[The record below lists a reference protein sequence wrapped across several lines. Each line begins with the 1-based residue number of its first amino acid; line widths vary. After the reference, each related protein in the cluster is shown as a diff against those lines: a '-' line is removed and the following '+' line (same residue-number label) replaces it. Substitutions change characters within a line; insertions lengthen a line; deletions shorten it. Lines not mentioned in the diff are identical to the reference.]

1 MLAIFSL
8 ISLKKCVSFVMAL
21 YQFCQNRKRMNPPPV
36 LRAAESTA
44 QQSGPR
50 PQPGAGAL
58 CKLYSCGETAE
69 IKKGKKHDA

>member
-1 MLAIFSL
+1 
-8 ISLKKCVSFVMAL
+8 
-21 YQFCQNRKRMNPPPV
+21 MNPPLV

-58 CKLYSCGETAE
+58 CKLYNCGETAE